1 MYMSYCRFEGTYAEL
16 RACLAD
22 VEEHVNEEAEYEVS
36 HREIENFCN
45 MVEFF
50 HEFLCKQELLDE
62 NGDLD
67 MDQLHCIADA
77 MAKSYDEEED
87 E

>member
-1 MYMSYCRFEGTYAEL
+1 MNFAKFF
-16 RACLAD
+16 ALAK
-22 VEEHVNEEAEYEVS
+22 EAGIQES
-36 HREIENFCN
+36 QLSIGKSSATSITLFHHEIENFCN

-50 HEFLCKQELLDE
+50 HEFLCQQELLDE

-87 E
+87 EQ